1 MQKPTTVII
10 IDSHS
15 LFRRGISQTI
25 SADSEFLVVGEA
37 SSGEEGL
44 KLVKQ
49 LKPDIALTDLNVKGV
64 NNLQTLK
71 QIRKEMV
78 LAYCIVLTASNK
90 ESDLKDALRVGVNG
104 YLLKEMA
111 PEDLCKSLRK
121 AMSGVVV
128 LHESLT
134 NILINT
140 LTYPTSK
147 RSSEE
152 MSLTEREREV
162 LACLAKGF
170 RNQIIAKVLNISETT
185 VKVHIKHL
193 LSKLSLTSRLEAAVW
208 AHKRELF
215 FH

>member
-1 MQKPTTVII
+1 MQKPTTVIV

-15 LFRRGISQTI
+15 LFRRGIIQTI
-25 SADSEFLVVGEA
+25 SSDSDFLVVGEA

-44 KLVKQ
+44 LLVKQ
-49 LKPDIALTDLNVKGV
+49 LKPDIALIDINVKGI
-64 NNLQTLK
+64 NNLQILK

-78 LAYCIVLTASNK
+78 LSYCIVLTACNK

-111 PEDLCKSLRK
+111 TEDLCKSLRK
-121 AMSGVVV
+121 AMSGIVV

-134 NILINT
+134 NILINA

-147 RSSEE
+147 ISSEE